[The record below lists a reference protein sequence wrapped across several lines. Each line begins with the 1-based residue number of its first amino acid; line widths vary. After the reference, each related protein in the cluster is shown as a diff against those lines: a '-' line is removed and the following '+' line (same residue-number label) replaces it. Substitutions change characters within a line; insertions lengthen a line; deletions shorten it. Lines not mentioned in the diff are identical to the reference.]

1 MASGHRRTNC
11 VTAKAQRTRDRR
23 RTRERRNAASTW
35 LGAGVLTLGVGA
47 ALVSGSAVAHA
58 APTENGS
65 SDSSAG
71 STGSTGTG
79 STDTGST
86 GASGTTGSTVKAGTA
101 SSSTTSGSVADSS
114 STATTGTTS
123 PSQHTPD
130 ATTDPVTTGTTGTIG
145 TTGTTGT
152 TGTSGITSEASTP
165 EISSDVAPPVSTDEG
180 TATGTAGIATATSGS
195 SSEPTTDTS
204 DANKHVAVSGVSHA
218 SATNGSSGAADAN
231 RSSPHDSVAT
241 GQTPAHPTT
250 LTLPAPTSKTSA
262 PSPTA
267 LLTAASTTPTASTA
281 AVTDL
286 VRPPKTTVSPLEPI
300 FNFVR
305 ALFGVDPK
313 VVPNP
318 NKFIQVALYAIFAR
332 IQRFVDPAP
341 RAGTPIVAAAD
352 PNSGTVTGAA
362 GFGNDP
368 RDGVFFTAP
377 AISSG
382 GGTISI
388 NTATAAFTYT
398 PTAGQRLTATAN
410 STDTFTVTA
419 HDGLLTSTAT
429 VTVPVD
435 AGTPVARIPTTTDPA
450 PQPGTGIVTGT
461 AVFTDPAGRTLTY
474 TGPAGGASAGGGAVT
489 VDATTG
495 EYTFT
500 PTAAQRFQSNI
511 NTDIF
516 TVTAS
521 NGVHATT
528 QIVTVPIQ
536 NFSQANY
543 ETREYTVYNLSSQ
556 PLRYTG
562 VSANKDNNSMDA
574 QPAVGSILQPGASQQ
589 FSLVYYFKGTSSANV
604 DYLNTVDG
612 SLRRVG
618 LTLEDGLFDLY
629 PSTTCLSLGCSA
641 NQRYTAY
648 FVDPPGTTVTVP
660 ATDPIGQAQVLQ
672 NLCNGN
678 ANASCSFKATSPP
691 VPTLGLKHLVGA
703 AVRNPTDLAG
713 VSTTIT
719 VSDAQSVANS
729 IGVSVR
735 ASAKVF
741 ELVSVEL
748 TGTYQT
754 TVTNTHTFTQAV
766 TVPIP
771 PHSESQILA
780 EQPVISVTGDFTIVM
795 GNTTF
800 TVQGV
805 TFEYPDPDGQSVYTI
820 ASTPITAAAQT
831 PLRQNLGDTMAADV

>member
-1 MASGHRRTNC
+1 MATGHRRTNR
-11 VTAKAQRTRDRR
+11 VAAKTQRATDRR
-23 RTRERRNAASTW
+23 RTRERRRAASTW
-35 LGAGVLTLGVGA
+35 LGAGALTLGVGA
-47 ALVSGSAVAHA
+47 TLVSGSAVAYA
-58 APTENGS
+58 SP
-65 SDSSAG
+65 
-71 STGSTGTG
+71 
-79 STDTGST
+79 TDTGS
-86 GASGTTGSTVKAGTA
+86 A
-101 SSSTTSGSVADSS
+101 S
-114 STATTGTTS
+114 STAGSSDTSGTEGSSTAERSSNSSTESGSAAKSKGTSSRGSASDSTGTDSSQHEPDTTTDRVDTTTGNA
-123 PSQHTPD
+123 D
-130 ATTDPVTTGTTGTIG
+130 ATSNHD
-145 TTGTTGT
+145 
-152 TGTSGITSEASTP
+152 TSEASTP
-165 EISSDVAPPVSTDEG
+165 AIPSG
-180 TATGTAGIATATSGS
+180 TADPESTGTGTADIATATSGS

-204 DANKHVAVSGVSHA
+204 EADKHVAVSGVSHA
-218 SATNGSSGAADAN
+218 SAINDSSGAAEADT
-231 RSSPHDSVAT
+231 SSPQDSVPTVQA
-241 GQTPAHPTT
+241 QVHPAS
-250 LTLPAPTSKTSA
+250 LTLSAPDSKTSV

-267 LLTAASTTPTASTA
+267 LLTAASTTPTAGTA
-281 AVTDL
+281 AVADL
-286 VRPPKTTVSPLEPI
+286 VRPPSMTVNPFEPI

-305 ALFGVDPK
+305 ALFGVNPN
-313 VVPNP
+313 VAPNP
-318 NKFIQVALYAIFAR
+318 RNFIQVSLYAIFTR
-332 IQRFVDPAP
+332 IQQFVNPAP
-341 RAGTPIVAAAD
+341 KAGTPIVAAAD
-352 PNSGTVTGAA
+352 PNSGVVTGAA
-362 GFGNDP
+362 GFQDDSS
-368 RDGVFFTAP
+368 DGVFFTAP

-382 GGTISI
+382 GGTVSI
-388 NTATAAFTYT
+388 DTATGAFTYT
-398 PTAGQRLTATAN
+398 PTATQRLTAIVG

-419 HDGLLTSTAT
+419 HDGLLKSTVS

-450 PQPGTGIVTGT
+450 PQPGTGIVTGA

-474 TGPAGGASAGGGAVT
+474 AGPAGGTSAGGGAVT

-500 PTAAQRFQSNI
+500 PTSAQRFQSTI

-521 NGVHATT
+521 NGVHATSQT
-528 QIVTVPIQ
+528 VTVPIQ

-543 ETREYTVYNLSSQ
+543 ETREYTVYNISSQ
-556 PLRYTG
+556 PLQYSG

-648 FVDPPGTTVTVP
+648 FVDPPGTTVTLP
-660 ATDPIGQAQVLQ
+660 ATDPVAQAQVLQ
-672 NLCNGN
+672 SLCNGN

-691 VPTLGLKHLVGA
+691 IPTLGLKHPVGA

-729 IGVSVR
+729 ISVSVR

-766 TVPIP
+766 TVPTP
-771 PHSESQILA
+771 PHTESQILA

-795 GNTTF
+795 GNTIF

-820 ASTPITAAAQT
+820 VSTPITDPAQT
-831 PLRQNLGDTMAADV
+831 PLQQNLGDTVAV